1 MFLTSLYMKIKNWLQ
16 TMMKT
21 NDNDETCN
29 KKLVETII
37 ETEDDSRSDTHYYCD
52 DTYNNFY

>member
-16 TMMKT
+16 TMMKQ
-21 NDNDETCN
+21 ETQDDYNN
-29 KKLVETII
+29 KKLIETII
-37 ETEDDSRSDTHYYCD
+37 ETENDSRSDTDYYCD